1 MITIDPRSSTPIYQ
15 QIVDKIKEDILR
27 GILLP
32 DQKMPS
38 VRELARLLPTNPNT
52 VQKAYRELERQKV
65 IYSIRG
71 KGSFIAAGFKN
82 RIDQEKLQEITE
94 TLKRSIIEA
103 HYLGVDQNKIQNII
117 NKIYQEITPIK
128 TEPKT
133 NI

>member
-15 QIVDKIKEDILR
+15 QIVDKIKENILR

-71 KGSFIAAGFKN
+71 KGSFIAAGFKH

-94 TLKRSIIEA
+94 NLKHCLVEA
-103 HYLGVDQNKIQNII
+103 HYVGIDQNKIQEII
-117 NKIYQEITPIK
+117 NQIYQEITPIK
-128 TEPKT
+128 KRSK
-133 NI
+133 